1 MNNKI
6 IIDLDDTLT
15 FNSSSSDYS
24 RKSPRKNV
32 IKKLFEF
39 RDLGYE
45 IVVYTARNQKTYNGS
60 IGKITKNTVPIIL
73 DWLKAHNV
81 PFDELIVG
89 KPWCGPNGFIV
100 DDRAIRPDEFINLS
114 QAGIETLL
122 KNEK

>member
-1 MNNKI
+1 
-6 IIDLDDTLT
+6 
-15 FNSSSSDYS
+15 
-24 RKSPRKNV
+24 V